1 MSDQEAEH
9 PSKPKHSLVRQVLL
23 GAFCCN
29 AGMFLVAP
37 VVAVLYQFPAWPYG
51 KVGGLVESF
60 TNGWDWLLEDTIL
73 AVWLTTLVAIIFG
86 GFIVL
91 ALLGGVAGRVSYGV
105 FGPSVDKLYWRTIGC
120 ALVVDVVIAVVLAL
134 AADVLAPHLT
144 FSS

>member
-51 KVGGLVESF
+51 KVGGLERSF

-73 AVWLTTLVAIIFG
+73 AVWLQMHTMSAFVTHCSTDTVATL
-86 GFIVL
+86 
-91 ALLGGVAGRVSYGV
+91 
-105 FGPSVDKLYWRTIGC
+105 P
-120 ALVVDVVIAVVLAL
+120 
-134 AADVLAPHLT
+134 
-144 FSS
+144 

>member
-1 MSDQEAEH
+1 MSNHNVEH
-9 PSKPKHSLVRQVLL
+9 PSKPKHSLLRQVML

-51 KVGGLVESF
+51 KVGGLERSF

-91 ALLGGVAGRVSYGV
+91 GLLGGVAGRVSYGV
-105 FGPSVDKLYWRTIGC
+105 FGSSVDKLHWRTIGC
-120 ALVVDVVIAVVLAL
+120 ALVVDVIIAVVLAL
-134 AADVLAPHLT
+134 AADMLAPHLT
-144 FSS
+144 FYS

>member
-9 PSKPKHSLVRQVLL
+9 PSKPKHSLLRQVML

-51 KVGGLVESF
+51 KVGGLERSF

-73 AVWLTTLVAIIFG
+73 AVQLTTLVAIIFG
-86 GFIVL
+86 GFVVL
-91 ALLGGVAGRVSYGV
+91 GLLGSLAGGVSYKV
-105 FGPSVDKLYWRTIGC
+105 FGPSVDRLYWRTIGC

-134 AADVLAPHLT
+134 AADMLAPHLT
-144 FSS
+144 FYS